1 MPWTGM
7 IQTVESNYGSAV
19 ATYFKLMRSLLLAT
33 FLAGELATVY
43 SAVCLTQQANQLFFV
58 AVPQAVLF
66 PAHHN
71 TSFGIAE

>member
-33 FLAGELATVY
+33 LLAGVLLVSWPLST
-43 SAVCLTQQANQLFFV
+43 QLF
-58 AVPQAVLF
+58 A
-66 PAHHN
+66 
-71 TSFGIAE
+71 